1 MSSIVGSAQLDLLT
15 LLLLQVIS
23 PGRKIG
29 AAANWTATMYDTHP
43 LCAERAL
50 LTTALQIDAAT
61 QKDGG
66 FKFTAINGAPS
77 QKEPQ
82 HMALLAMELHSE

>member
-1 MSSIVGSAQLDLLT
+1 MSALVVFAQMSSLT
-15 LLLLQVIS
+15 LLPLQGIS
-23 PGRKIG
+23 PRRK
-29 AAANWTATMYDTHP
+29 NDVVVNSMATTCVHNP
-43 LCAERAL
+43 SSVERAS
-50 LTTALQIDAAT
+50 LTPASQIDAAT